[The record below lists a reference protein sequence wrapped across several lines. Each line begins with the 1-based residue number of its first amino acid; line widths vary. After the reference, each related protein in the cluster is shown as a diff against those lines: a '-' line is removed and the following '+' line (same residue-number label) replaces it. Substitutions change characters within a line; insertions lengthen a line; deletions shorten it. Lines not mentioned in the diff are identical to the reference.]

1 MCFLAFQK
9 QCNEMPRKTPD
20 HLILVLREVS
30 VKCLV
35 IVKRKITLITDITVL
50 LSVINCS
57 LSWMS
62 FSVFISFRDYN
73 IITFLHPSFPPVP
86 FNRAFLYLFQLYD
99 FMVCKGE
106 INLYC
111 IFKELWGYFGFGSKN
126 NYLHTIVAI
135 HEISVSLWYIQI
147 LL

>member
-73 IITFLHPSFPPVP
+73 IITFLHPPFPQSHLIEPSFIS
-86 FNRAFLYLFQLYD
+86 FNFMTSWFVKEKLTYTVFSKSCEAILVLEVKIIICIQL
-99 FMVCKGE
+99 
-106 INLYC
+106 
-111 IFKELWGYFGFGSKN
+111 
-126 NYLHTIVAI
+126 
-135 HEISVSLWYIQI
+135 
-147 LL
+147 